1 MTEREVAAK
10 AKAISKAIG
19 KDTDA
24 NVAEKFGVSRQ
35 YIFALRKKHGIPA
48 FTVPE
53 ALSYPLPVWLGKE
66 DAADTEKAMKKA
78 GYKSRSKYMR
88 EAIRMRNKEVL
99 GN

>member
-1 MTEREVAAK
+1 VTEIEIAAK

-53 ALSYPLPVWLGKE
+53 ALSYPLPVWLGE
-66 DAADTEKAMKKA
+66 RDVIDTKRAMKKA

-88 EAIRMRNKEVL
+88 EAVREKNTEVL
-99 GN
+99 GK